1 MNNLVQMELKIMNF
15 SFVSMKY
22 VRRDETRKTRKR
34 NDWRQKEILVLGKSR
49 KLKSF
54 PKNRVINI
62 SNIAIVFSKK
72 LI

>member
-1 MNNLVQMELKIMNF
+1 MVQMELKIMNF